1 MKKNFKA
8 LLLACLF
15 TSITFY
21 SNAQFANK
29 NQVIAHRGAWKE
41 LGLPQNSIA
50 SLKQAA
56 LLGCYGTEFDVH
68 MTQDEVLVVNHDH
81 DFYGIDIE
89 TSTYQELL
97 AKKHPNG
104 ESIPTVEEYLK
115 EGLKQK
121 DMKLIFEIKTS
132 KISKERSLKL
142 ARLSVELGDKLK
154 ANDWVD
160 YICFDYDM
168 GKSIHKLDTS
178 AKIAY
183 LTGDLTPEQLKKDGY
198 TGLDYHYSIYNKN
211 PNWVKQAQ
219 DLGLTL
225 NAWTANSPED
235 IKILLDQNFNYIT
248 TDQPALLFELI
259 K

>member
-1 MKKNFKA
+1 MKKQIHA
-8 LLLACLF
+8 WLF
-15 TSITFY
+15 TCLLTSLTLCSY
-21 SNAQFANK
+21 AQFANK
-29 NQVIAHRGAWKE
+29 NHVIAHRGAWKE
-41 LGLPQNSIA
+41 SGLPQNSLA
-50 SLKQAA
+50 SLNHAA
-56 LLGCYGTEFDVH
+56 LLGCYGSEFDVH
-68 MTQDEVLVVNHDH
+68 MTKDEVLVVNHDH

-121 DMKLIFEIKTS
+121 DMKLIFEIKAS

-142 ARLSVELGDKLK
+142 TKLSVELVDKLK
-154 ANDWVD
+154 AKDWVE

-168 GKSIHKLDTS
+168 GKLIHQLDPL

-183 LTGDLTPEQLKKDGY
+183 LTGDIAPEQVKKDGY
-198 TGLDYHYSIYNKN
+198 TGLDYHYSLYKKN
-211 PNWVKQAQ
+211 PAWVKQAQ
-219 DLGLTL
+219 GLGLTL
-225 NAWTANSPED
+225 NAWTVNSPEE
-235 IKILLDQNFNYIT
+235 IKILLEQNFDYIT
-248 TDQPALLFELI
+248 TDQPELVFELI